1 VIGIQILSPASS
13 RTTEDCLI
21 RTVEPAVQCH
31 AEIALMA
38 DSISLYPTI
47 RELNWSGQEKTIAKK
62 AFQLALDREF
72 ERIISEVK
80 NKVNAIEEPSELW
93 ELEAYLTAKRKMI
106 DRQYDYRYSM
116 LITVFGDLIRKRRL
130 TEQELE
136 GLSKEKLEYIRRYAK
151 IS

>member
-1 VIGIQILSPASS
+1 
-13 RTTEDCLI
+13 
-21 RTVEPAVQCH
+21 
-31 AEIALMA
+31 MA

-47 RELNWSGQEKTIAKK
+47 RELHWSGQEKTIARK
-62 AFQLALDREF
+62 AFQLALGREF

-80 NKVNAIEEPSELW
+80 KKVNAIEEPPELW
-93 ELEAYLTAKRKMI
+93 ELVDYLTDQRKMI

-116 LITVFGDLIRKRRL
+116 LITVFGDLIRKKRL

-136 GLSKEKLEYIRRYAK
+136 GLSEEKIEYIRRYAK